1 LVEIVSE
8 ILQAALDFYD
18 AGVSV
23 VPASMNGTKAPITSW
38 KQYQV
43 TRADREQLQ
52 AWFSG
57 NATGIGI
64 ITGAVSG
71 NLEMLELEGRAV
83 NGGLLDEAK
92 EIAFN
97 SGLGQL
103 WDILSNGYV
112 EFTPSG
118 GLHWLYRIADEP
130 VPGNTKL
137 ARRPGENDTIEVLAE
152 TRGEGGFVVT
162 SPSFGSVHPSGQP
175 WVLLKGSPALIPMLS
190 MEERNAL
197 HDIFRALDSMPHKEQ
212 VVQNLSQN
220 VQNATGEKP
229 GDDFNERGKW
239 EDILINWKKVFT
251 SNGVTYW
258 RRPNKSEGI
267 SATTGRNDGDNLYVF
282 TTSTSFEAEKPY
294 SKFAAFAHLNHGDDY
309 SAAAKALRAMGYGSQ
324 SSSSLSSL
332 PSLSELTIEA
342 SKPNLSVVPD
352 IDSDHVEQARQR
364 SSWYPKPLDLTGEI
378 EEPAPEFLARND
390 GHRLFYKGKINALLG
405 ESESGKTWVAL
416 HAVAQALQ
424 VALKVIYID
433 FEDSG
438 KGILSRLRAL
448 GVEDEKLV
456 NLTYANP
463 DQNLTLDERIDLVD
477 ALMEIQPE
485 LIVVDGVNAA
495 MTLLNL
501 DLTSNRDATFFSQQ
515 LLKPLALS
523 GAGVITIDHVTKSK
537 EGRGNY
543 AIGAQAK
550 RADINGA
557 AIMVEVVQPFGRGMT
572 GELILKV
579 TKDRPGRVREV
590 SKEAKFAGRVL
601 LQSTA
606 EGSVSM
612 VIEAPQMAQ
621 SKTRPT
627 HLMEKVSRLLEG
639 SATPLSK
646 NAVERGVEG
655 RREWVFIAI
664 QLLIDE
670 KFIAIE
676 NGARNALN
684 LRLLKPFR
692 EADNGVGSI
701 EAFDWNEV
709 DHA

>member
-1 LVEIVSE
+1 MSE

-92 EIAFN
+92 EIAIN

-103 WDILSNGYV
+103 WDILANGYV

-175 WVLLKGSPALIPMLS
+175 WVLIKGSPALIPMLS
-190 MEERNAL
+190 MEEREAI
-197 HDIFRALDSMPHKEQ
+197 HSIFRSLDSMPHKEQ
-212 VVQNLSQN
+212 VVQNLSQS
-220 VQNATGEKP
+220 VQSSIGEKP

-239 EDILINWKKVFT
+239 EDILVNWKKVFT

-342 SKPNLSVVPD
+342 SKPNLTVVPD

-364 SSWYPKPLDLTGEI
+364 SSWYPRPLDLTGEI

-448 GVEDEKLV
+448 GVEDEKLK

-477 ALMEIQPE
+477 ALMEIQPK

-601 LQSTA
+601 LQSSA

-612 VIEAPQMAQ
+612 VIEAPAMAQ

-639 SATPLSK
+639 STTPLSK
-646 NAVERGVEG
+646 NAVEKGVEG

-664 QLLIDE
+664 QILIDE

-701 EAFDWNEV
+701 EAFDWNEA
-709 DHA
+709 DNA